1 MLSHAKLPKSYWG
14 EAMRTAVD
22 LTNLSPSYLLEGDI
36 PKRVWIGKFVSFE
49 QLRVFDL
56 FMFLET
62 SGPSLTTRLNNVSSW
77 VIQMKSL
84 GHNEHEEVVQEEQGD
99 TVDRNYES
107 TVDDVEENPTVEN
120 NGLEQQ

>member
-1 MLSHAKLPKSYWG
+1 MVPKTPQKNGVTERMNRTICDRIRCMLSHAKLPKSYWG

-84 GHNEHEEVVQEEQGD
+84 GIGYGIQLLK
-99 TVDRNYES
+99 R
-107 TVDDVEENPTVEN
+107 
-120 NGLEQQ
+120 L